1 MATSN
6 KKYTQMSIET
16 EYGSIKRESFQL
28 ENTNGANETEIE
40 LISSYFSLRFPKGV
54 VNLGQMSDG

>member
-1 MATSN
+1 
-6 KKYTQMSIET
+6 MSIES
-16 EYGSIKRESFQL
+16 ENGSIKRESLQL

-40 LISSYFSLRFPKGV
+40 LICSNFSLRFPKGV